1 MKLTHLLAAAVAALF
16 LSACNNAEEPQS
28 NETRSADYVI
38 KNVTLV
44 DWLKGEPNVIDQQ
57 TLVVSDGYISGV
69 FSDAEAPAFDDN
81 TQIIDAQGQY
91 VLPGMAEMHG
101 HVPPATDF
109 GDFPKRYA
117 DDMLFLY
124 IANGVTTVRGMLGYP
139 HQLQLKSDIES
150 GKRLGPTLY
159 LAGPSFSGNTIE
171 SVEQVTERV
180 IAQRDEGWDLLKVHP
195 GLTLEEYEAMAS
207 TARQADMD
215 FAGHVP
221 AEVGLKRAMEAGQRT
236 IDHLDGYLAYVDAM
250 NREITQD
257 ELDLLVAMTLEHD
270 VAVVPTQ
277 ALWKTLIGA
286 ADPDKLKDYPEIQ
299 LVPTAVREGWL
310 NYYNNPSSYFNQE
323 QAQVQQENR
332 QKLLHALHE
341 GGAEIIFGTDA
352 PQLFSVP
359 GYSVHHEIRLMSEA
373 GIPMADI
380 LRSATVAAGDYF
392 SEQDTF
398 GRVAAG
404 HRADFILLKDN
415 PLENPDTLREN
426 LGVMVRGQWLSREAI
441 DKKVEEI
448 RAAYAQ

>member
-1 MKLTHLLAAAVAALF
+1 MKKLLLLAATVAALF
-16 LSACNNAEEPQS
+16 LSACNNAEPQS
-28 NETRSADYVI
+28 NDTRSADYVI

-44 DWLKGEPNVIDQQ
+44 DWLKGEPNVSEQQ
-57 TLVVSDGYISGV
+57 TLVVNDGYISGV
-69 FSDAEAPAFDDN
+69 FANAEAPAFDDN
-81 TQIIDAQGQY
+81 TQVIDAEGQY

-150 GKRLGPTLY
+150 GKRQGPTLY

-207 TARQADMD
+207 TARQAGMD

-221 AEVGLKRAMEAGQRT
+221 ADVGLKRSMEAGQRT

-257 ELDLLVAMTLEHD
+257 ELDLLVSMTLEQD

-299 LVPTAVREGWL
+299 LVPKAVREGWL
-310 NYYNNPSSYFNQE
+310 NYYDNPSSYFNKE

-341 GGAEIIFGTDA
+341 DERRFA
-352 PQLFSVP
+352 
-359 GYSVHHEIRLMSEA
+359 
-373 GIPMADI
+373 
-380 LRSATVAAGDYF
+380 
-392 SEQDTF
+392 
-398 GRVAAG
+398 
-404 HRADFILLKDN
+404 HRMR
-415 PLENPDTLREN
+415 PPC
-426 LGVMVRGQWLSREAI
+426 
-441 DKKVEEI
+441 
-448 RAAYAQ
+448 

>member
-1 MKLTHLLAAAVAALF
+1 MKLTHLLAASVAALF
-16 LSACNNAEEPQS
+16 LSACNNAEPQS
-28 NETRSADYVI
+28 NGTRSADYVI

-44 DWLKGEPNVIDQQ
+44 DWLKGEPNVSEQQ
-57 TLVVSDGYISGV
+57 TLVVNDGYISGV
-69 FSDAEAPAFDDN
+69 FANAEAPAFDDN
-81 TQIIDAQGQY
+81 TQVIDAEGQY

-150 GKRLGPTLY
+150 GKRQGPTLY

-180 IAQRDEGWDLLKVHP
+180 ISQRDEGWDLLKVHP

-207 TARQADMD
+207 TARQAGMD

-257 ELDLLVAMTLEHD
+257 ELDLLVSMMLEHD

-299 LVPTAVREGWL
+299 LVPKAVREGWL
-310 NYYNNPSSYFNQE
+310 NYYDNPSSYFNQE

-359 GYSVHHEIRLMSEA
+359 GYSIHHEIQLMSEA

-392 SEQDTF
+392 AEQDTF
-398 GRVAAG
+398 GRIAAG

-426 LGVMVRGQWLSREAI
+426 QGVMVRGQWLSREAI
-441 DKKVEEI
+441 DRKVEEI

>member
-16 LSACNNAEEPQS
+16 LSACNNAEPQS

-57 TLVVSDGYISGV
+57 TLVVNNGYISGV
-69 FSDAEAPAFDDN
+69 FSNAEAPAFDDN
-81 TQIIDAQGQY
+81 TQVIDAEGQY

-221 AEVGLKRAMEAGQRT
+221 A
-236 IDHLDGYLAYVDAM
+236 
-250 NREITQD
+250 
-257 ELDLLVAMTLEHD
+257 
-270 VAVVPTQ
+270 
-277 ALWKTLIGA
+277 
-286 ADPDKLKDYPEIQ
+286 
-299 LVPTAVREGWL
+299 
-310 NYYNNPSSYFNQE
+310 
-323 QAQVQQENR
+323 
-332 QKLLHALHE
+332 
-341 GGAEIIFGTDA
+341 
-352 PQLFSVP
+352 
-359 GYSVHHEIRLMSEA
+359 
-373 GIPMADI
+373 
-380 LRSATVAAGDYF
+380 
-392 SEQDTF
+392 
-398 GRVAAG
+398 
-404 HRADFILLKDN
+404 
-415 PLENPDTLREN
+415 
-426 LGVMVRGQWLSREAI
+426 
-441 DKKVEEI
+441 
-448 RAAYAQ
+448 

>member
-1 MKLTHLLAAAVAALF
+1 
-16 LSACNNAEEPQS
+16 
-28 NETRSADYVI
+28 
-38 KNVTLV
+38 
-44 DWLKGEPNVIDQQ
+44 
-57 TLVVSDGYISGV
+57 
-69 FSDAEAPAFDDN
+69 
-81 TQIIDAQGQY
+81 
-91 VLPGMAEMHG
+91 
-101 HVPPATDF
+101 
-109 GDFPKRYA
+109 
-117 DDMLFLY
+117 
-124 IANGVTTVRGMLGYP
+124 
-139 HQLQLKSDIES
+139 
-150 GKRLGPTLY
+150 
-159 LAGPSFSGNTIE
+159 
-171 SVEQVTERV
+171 
-180 IAQRDEGWDLLKVHP
+180 
-195 GLTLEEYEAMAS
+195 
-207 TARQADMD
+207 MD

-221 AEVGLKRAMEAGQRT
+221 ADVGLKRSMEAGQRT

-257 ELDLLVAMTLEHD
+257 ELDLLVSMTLEQD

-299 LVPTAVREGWL
+299 LVPKAVREGWL
-310 NYYNNPSSYFNQE
+310 NYYDNPSSYFNKE

-359 GYSVHHEIRLMSEA
+359 GYSIHHEIQLMSEA

-392 SEQDTF
+392 ADEDTF
-398 GRVAAG
+398 GRIAAG

-415 PLENPDTLREN
+415 PLENADTLREN
-426 LGVMVRGQWLSREAI
+426 QGVMVRGQWLSREAI

-448 RAAYAQ
+448 RAAYAD